1 MTTALIRRAPLPSA
15 GICALSRFDDLP
27 RWVVWRNEPRQDDPS
42 KFTKVPYQPSG
53 RKASSTEPE
62 TWVMRTRAEGAVKTV
77 INGHDGGGIGIVFGA
92 LGDDTML
99 AGIDLDSC
107 RREDGS
113 FEPWA
118 TEIIERFATYAEIS
132 PSGKGAKLFF
142 YVLVATYDAIKDQLT
157 GEKTGRQFKKAG
169 GGDHPPGFEVYFLG
183 RYFAVTEQHLE
194 GTPNEIENIEA
205 DDLRWLLTKAGP
217 ALNGKGSGQK
227 GTEHG
232 SGPAD
237 QSRSAAA
244 LRLGLAM
251 CRAGRSFDDFRE
263 ALQRAPETMDW
274 YTEKGAAN
282 GEREL
287 HRIWEKADNGLPT
300 IRLVAG
306 ERPRIVSEAID
317 ALDGADA
324 PFYRR
329 GLSIVNV
336 AMIPA
341 KTSDGSN
348 ITIPAIVPVPA
359 QQLMHE
365 LGKAARWVKYDRR
378 HKDWVPTDVPA
389 DVAAKIAA
397 LPNEWKFEP
406 LSGIIATQTM
416 RPDGSLLTETGYDEA
431 TGFLLFDPPSM
442 PAIPDVPTRQSAH
455 DALKILRDL
464 LIEFP
469 FADDPSRTVALS
481 MLMTPVLR
489 PALRPAVPL
498 HVIRAPVGGS
508 GKSYLADL
516 ASAIATGERC
526 PVISRSPSFE
536 ETEKRLVGAALTGQ
550 PIISIDNCN
559 GELRSEFLCQAV
571 ERPVLQVRALGT
583 SELARI
589 DNATTCLSNGNNI
602 QIAEDLVR
610 RSVQCSLDANIDR
623 PETRKFVHDP
633 LAAIFA
639 DRGRYVAAVLTIAR
653 AYVVAGMPHRPPPFA
668 SFDRWNELVRGALMW
683 LGCADPCD
691 TVAELSVADPVK
703 NERAEVFQAIAKAMV
718 DPDYTVNE
726 IISAARK
733 DTTLESALRMI
744 ASADGEISPRRLGKW
759 LAASLNTIAGNFK
772 LLRSGSVQNRVRWR
786 LERVP
791 R

>member
-1 MTTALIRRAPLPSA
+1 MS
-15 GICALSRFDDLP
+15 ALSRFDDLP
-27 RWVVWRNEPRQDDPS
+27 RWLLWRNEPRQDDPD
-42 KFTKVPYQPSG
+42 KLTKVPYQPNG
-53 RKASSTEPE
+53 RKASSIAPA
-62 TWVMRTRAEGAVKTV
+62 TWVTRSRAEAAIESVV
-77 INGHDGGGIGIVFGA
+77 NGQGGGIGIVFGE
-92 LGDDTML
+92 LGDGTML
-99 AGIDLDSC
+99 AGVDLDTC
-107 RREDGS
+107 RREEDGT
-113 FEPWA
+113 FESWA
-118 TEIIERFATYAEIS
+118 DAIIERFATYTEIS

-142 YVLVATYDAIKDQLT
+142 WVRITDFNAIKDLLNSA
-157 GEKTGRQFKKAG
+157 KTGRQFKKAG
-169 GGDHPPGFEVYFLG
+169 GGDHPPGFEIYFLG
-183 RYFAVTEQHLE
+183 RFFAVTEQHLD
-194 GTPNEIENIEA
+194 GTPDELATIEVG
-205 DDLRWLLTKAGP
+205 DLRWLLTEAGP
-217 ALNGKGSGQK
+217 ALTGKGSGQK
-227 GTEHG
+227 GTEQG

-244 LRLGLAM
+244 FRLGRRML
-251 CRAGRSFDDFRE
+251 RAGADFEAFRE
-263 ALQRAPETMDW
+263 AVSTDPETASW
-274 YTEKGAAN
+274 YREKGSAN

-287 HRIWEKADNGLPT
+287 HRIWDKPGDDDIPT

-324 PFYRR
+324 PFHRR

-348 ITIPAIVPVPA
+348 ITTPAIVAVPN
-359 QQLMHE
+359 QQLIHE
-365 LGKAARWVKYDRR
+365 LGKVARWVKYDARR
-378 HKDWVPTDVPA
+378 KDWVPTDVPGDIA
-389 DVAAKIAA
+389 GKIATS
-397 LPNEWKFEP
+397 PNEWKFEA

-416 RPDGSLLTETGYDEA
+416 RLDGSLLTDVGYDEA
-431 TGFLLFDPPSM
+431 TGFLLFDPPEM
-442 PAIPDVPTRQSAH
+442 PPIPEAPTRRDAH
-455 DALKILRDL
+455 AASKVLRGL

-469 FADDPSRTVALS
+469 FVDEASRSVALS
-481 MLMTPVLR
+481 MLMTPTLR
-489 PALRPAVPL
+489 PALSPAVPL
-498 HVIRAPVGGS
+498 HSVNSPAGGT

-526 PVISRSPSFE
+526 PEISRSPSFE

-589 DNATTCLSNGNNI
+589 ANATTCLANGNNI

-610 RSVQCSLDANIDR
+610 RTIQCSLDANMER
-623 PETRKFVHDP
+623 PETREFQRDP
-633 LAAIFA
+633 FADIIA

-653 AYVVAGMPHRPPPFA
+653 AYHCAGMPHRPPPFA
-668 SFDRWNELVRGALMW
+668 SFDRWNELVRGALIW
-683 LGCADPCD
+683 IGYADPCK

-718 DPDYTVNE
+718 DPDYTVAE
-726 IISAARK
+726 IIAAARGS
-733 DTTLESALRMI
+733 TETENALRMI
-744 ASADGEISPRRLGKW
+744 ASADGEISPKRLGKW
-759 LAASLNTIAGNFK
+759 LAASQNTIAGGYK
-772 LLRSGSVQNRVRWR
+772 LMRKGTVSDRVRWR
-786 LERVP
+786 LERVA